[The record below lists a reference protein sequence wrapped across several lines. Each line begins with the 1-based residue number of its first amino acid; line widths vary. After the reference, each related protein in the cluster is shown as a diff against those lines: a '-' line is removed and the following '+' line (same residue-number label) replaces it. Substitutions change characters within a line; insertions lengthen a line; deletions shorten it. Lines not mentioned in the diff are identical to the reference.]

1 MYHFLKR
8 SKKILF
14 PFFFFFVP
22 STRIS
27 RYEFRISMTIRN
39 LFLHKLATNTNP
51 TRWFNKSRVVACVKL
66 RIERWRRNKSLELRN
81 GIRGKVEENDG
92 RVDRLVINDRCQARF
107 NRSVSPRL
115 FFSITL
121 SPSRPAPSSTKRV
134 AAVRERETG
143 RFVPDKNSNRDRAKG
158 RWRVSRYRLVYNKP
172 INSTVNHVRPRRRG
186 NGVSSFYDESLSS
199 FRHGYVYTHGYK
211 RIKSGWRVI
220 RWKRLTQEF
229 ALFFSFFSICI
240 QEWLASGVSLHRLTR
255 DADESCKCKATERET
270 ILLAIAKSQRCCA
283 PRLHTSRIFYP
294 IFSRSRFI
302 FQ

>member
-1 MYHFLKR
+1 MEEEQ
-8 SKKILF
+8 I
-14 PFFFFFVP
+14 VG
-22 STRIS
+22 
-27 RYEFRISMTIRN
+27 
-39 LFLHKLATNTNP
+39 A
-51 TRWFNKSRVVACVKL
+51 W
-66 RIERWRRNKSLELRN
+66 N

-172 INSTVNHVRPRRRG
+172 INSTVRPRETTKERKRRL
-186 NGVSSFYDESLSS
+186 VILWREPLFFSPWIYI
-199 FRHGYVYTHGYK
+199 YTHGYK

-294 IFSRSRFI
+294 ILSRSRFI